1 MPRPPVLSG
10 ALRSGGAIE
19 LLRELEEKRIT
30 GELRF
35 ASGDEEGRIAF
46 YGGAIAA
53 EQELR
58 GDGRDPVDVL
68 LEMQDGTY
76 EIRPRLPALA
86 VSKGDDLVKT
96 GSLAV
101 HVPAD
106 LMSYCERGGLTGR
119 LELAHEGRRAE
130 AIYDAG
136 ELLAIELDGRGDADL
151 SEVFAWDQG
160 RFRIELDASAPE
172 RARAAEDAPTTEYVA
187 VPKKRRDDTRQFL
200 RVVEMALVDVLDSSE
215 RARSPTRTSPPMPP
229 PPKARPRPPALPPPP
244 PPRRRTEEHTVRLIY
259 LSGEPATS
267 TAADTSTRHVAKGR
281 ATEVALTDARPER
294 RAASE
299 PLEPDPMAKK
309 PSKKKSPAPEAR
321 TTPKAEVE
329 AEAIEE
335 RSDEAAELDARAD
348 SADDGQA
355 EATSAKATEEPAR
368 SETARSEPTRSETDR
383 SEPARSETA
392 RSETVEPP
400 APKAAPESALGNL
413 GWAVGVL
420 LLGVGILALLAQLP
434 PLE

>member
-35 ASGDEEGRIAF
+35 ESEEEEGLIAF

-53 EQELR
+53 DQELR

-68 LEMQDGTY
+68 LEMKEGTY
-76 EIRPRLPALA
+76 EIHPRLPALA

-96 GSLAV
+96 GSL
-101 HVPAD
+101 
-106 LMSYCERGGLTGR
+106 
-119 LELAHEGRRAE
+119 

-151 SEVFAWDQG
+151 SEVFAWEQG

-172 RARAAEDAPTTEYVA
+172 QARAAEEAPTTEYVA

-215 RARSPTRTSPPMPP
+215 RARSPTRTSPPMPE
-229 PPKARPRPPALPPPP
+229 PPKARARPPALPPPP

-259 LSGEPATS
+259 LSGEPPTPTAT
-267 TAADTSTRHVAKGR
+267 DTSTRHVAKGR

-294 RAASE
+294 RAAGVE
-299 PLEPDPMAKK
+299 PPELDPMAKK
-309 PSKKKSPAPEAR
+309 PSKKKNPTPAARTAPKPAEAESEAVEAPRDDEAPEAEAR
-321 TTPKAEVE
+321 EEERVVE
-329 AEAIEE
+329 APREKAAPSVAAKPPPSESVEA
-335 RSDEAAELDARAD
+335 
-348 SADDGQA
+348 
-355 EATSAKATEEPAR
+355 
-368 SETARSEPTRSETDR
+368 
-383 SEPARSETA
+383 
-392 RSETVEPP
+392 P
-400 APKAAPESALGNL
+400 APKTQQAPESALGNL
-413 GWAVGVL
+413 GWAIGVL